1 MGYQGYHQEFVNL
14 SLVSGCLKMY
24 LRGFNYRGR
33 RKVVEMLLQ
42 HPSTIRSITDKW
54 NLLDTMI
61 KLLLKSL
68 HFTSNSLELIPES
81 FYRFGMSA
89 QTIANL
95 RQDTRIVQLLGTWAD
110 KMFKS
115 ACLIFNLNFV
125 LVSIARTHSQVE
137 PQPLRLQNLL
147 RPLPGEWITPW
158 P

>member
-1 MGYQGYHQEFVNL
+1 
-14 SLVSGCLKMY
+14 
-24 LRGFNYRGR
+24 
-33 RKVVEMLLQ
+33 
-42 HPSTIRSITDKW
+42 
-54 NLLDTMI
+54 MI

-68 HFTSNSLELIPES
+68 HFTSNSLELIAES

-115 ACLIFNLNFV
+115 ACLIFNWDFV

-137 PQPLRLQNLL
+137 PQPLLLQNLL
-147 RPLPGEWITPW
+147 RPLPGRWIVP
-158 P
+158 

>member
-14 SLVSGCLKMY
+14 SLVGGCLKMY
-24 LRGFNYRGR
+24 LRGFVITGVGVKWWRCCC
-33 RKVVEMLLQ
+33 
-42 HPSTIRSITDKW
+42 STQALSGALPTSETS
-54 NLLDTMI
+54 LDTMI

-68 HFTSNSLELIPES
+68 HFTSNSLELIAES

-115 ACLIFNLNFV
+115 ACLIFNWDFV

-137 PQPLRLQNLL
+137 PQPLRLQSLL
-147 RPLPGEWITPW
+147 RPLPGEWITP
-158 P
+158 

>member
-1 MGYQGYHQEFVNL
+1 
-14 SLVSGCLKMY
+14 
-24 LRGFNYRGR
+24 
-33 RKVVEMLLQ
+33 
-42 HPSTIRSITDKW
+42 
-54 NLLDTMI
+54 MI

-95 RQDTRIVQLLGTWAD
+95 RQDTRIVQLLGTWTD

-115 ACLIFNLNFV
+115 ACLIFNWDFV

-147 RPLPGEWITPW
+147 RPLPGRWIKPSTLLCNIPVIW
-158 P
+158 VVISSNWATNLIIP

>member
-1 MGYQGYHQEFVNL
+1 
-14 SLVSGCLKMY
+14 
-24 LRGFNYRGR
+24 
-33 RKVVEMLLQ
+33 
-42 HPSTIRSITDKW
+42 
-54 NLLDTMI
+54 MI

-147 RPLPGEWITPW
+147 RPLPGEWVTP
-158 P
+158 